1 MDTLCFK
8 RHRMIKNTKDFI
20 NEITMRS
27 YHSERLFSPQYPCIA
42 EDIGRNEKGKA
53 KQELQGL
60 QESDYHK
67 QNQLQTML

>member
-1 MDTLCFK
+1 
-8 RHRMIKNTKDFI
+8 
-20 NEITMRS
+20 MRS

-60 QESDYHK
+60 QQSDCHK